1 MDDQQTGTALGE
13 QIDEGPKQQ
22 AVDQNEQQTADTVMN
37 GNNSC
42 APNKVELITVKKN
55 GNIENVVK
63 LVRNTLKSEKVVYVS
78 ATEHVSHKA
87 VTILQRIRKW
97 HRSSKYAKT
106 DDFESFILISPAQ
119 IRVLPQVE
127 ADQLEPSP
135 QSLLDGNSLL
145 MRIGLTAK
153 E

>member
-1 MDDQQTGTALGE
+1 MDDQQTDTAPGE
-13 QIDEGPKQQ
+13 QKDEGPTQQ
-22 AVDQNEQQTADTVMN
+22 TVDQNEQQTAETSMTTD
-37 GNNSC
+37 SC
-42 APNKVELITVKKN
+42 EPWKVELITVKKN

-63 LVRNTLKSEKVVYVS
+63 LVRNTLKREKVVYVS

-87 VTILQRIRKW
+87 VSILQRIKKW
-97 HRSSKYAKT
+97 HRSSKFAKT
-106 DDFESFILISPAQ
+106 DDLESFILISPAQ

-127 ADQLEPSP
+127 VDQMEPSP
-135 QSLLDGNSLL
+135 QSLLGGNSLL